1 MYSTVVG
8 FTLKAKLVSSKH
20 LIQVHLE
27 TLSRS
32 VENMAAHLLAKAV
45 NLDLSVHQ
53 NLGTAAS
60 AACTSCKWRP
70 YLFLV
75 RCVLKCGVAYP
86 WWGT

>member
-32 VENMAAHLLAKAV
+32 VENMASHFSISPFIRILEPLHVQHTHRTNGFHICFWSGAFS
-45 NLDLSVHQ
+45 SV
-53 NLGTAAS
+53 
-60 AACTSCKWRP
+60 
-70 YLFLV
+70 V
-75 RCVLKCGVAYP
+75 
-86 WWGT
+86 